1 MGRATSI
8 HRARVPRYAHTAAS
22 AHNAE
27 ISDALDQI
35 ADLLEIEK
43 ANPFRVRAYRNAARV
58 VRGLGTEVT
67 AMLAHGE
74 SLTDLPGIG
83 EDLADKIRVLAT
95 TAHLPL
101 LDELRRH
108 TPTVALEL
116 LRLPGL
122 GPARVKALCDAL
134 DIRSI
139 EQLHRALLDGR
150 VANVPG
156 FGANL
161 IKKVLKAIETR
172 PKGPTRLK
180 LASAEGF
187 VASLLEY
194 LNRAPGIDKVTVA
207 GSYRR
212 CQETVG
218 DIDLIATAKSSA
230 PVMDWF
236 AHYGEVAKVDASGAT
251 RATVVLRSGLQVDLR
266 IVEPDCYGAAL
277 HYFTG
282 SKMHN
287 IAIRQLGQQR
297 GLKIN
302 EYGVFRGRRRI
313 AGQTEADVYQAV
325 DLPFI
330 PPELRENRGEIEA
343 AAARKLPK
351 LVELSDLR
359 GDLHMH
365 STATDGHDTIAAMA
379 AAARAAGLDY
389 VAITEHSR
397 RLTMAHGLDP
407 ARLRKQIAE
416 IDKLNSHGSGITILK
431 GIEVDILENGSLD
444 LPDSALAEL
453 DIVVG
458 AIHSRF
464 DLSREKQTERVLRAM
479 DRKHFNVFAHPTG
492 RLIGE
497 REPYD
502 VDMPRLIQAA
512 RDRGCFLEL
521 NAHPD
526 RLDLTDIHCRM
537 AKEAGVLVSIAT
549 DAHHGSEIGY
559 LRFGVGQARRG
570 WLEAADVLNARSLPE
585 LRALLRRSKR

>member
-1 MGRATSI
+1 MEDQSRRAQTK
-8 HRARVPRYAHTAAS
+8 RTAGP

-27 ISDALDQI
+27 IADGLDQI
-35 ADLLEIEK
+35 ADLLELEK
-43 ANPFRVRAYRNAARV
+43 ANPFRVRAYRNASRV
-58 VRGLGTEVT
+58 VRSLGEEITT
-67 AMLAHGE
+67 MLARGE
-74 SLTDLPGIG
+74 SLSNLPGIG
-83 EDLADKIRVLAT
+83 ADLAGKIKVLAT

-150 VANVPG
+150 VADVPG

-161 IKKVLKAIETR
+161 IKKLLKTIETR
-172 PKGPTRLK
+172 PQGPARLK
-180 LASAEGF
+180 LGAAESF

-194 LNRAPGIDKVTVA
+194 LRRAPGIDKVAVA

-218 DIDLIATAKSSA
+218 DIDLVATAKNSA
-230 PVMDWF
+230 PVMGWF
-236 AHYGEVAKVDASGAT
+236 AHYGEVARVDASGAT

-282 SKMHN
+282 SKTHN

-313 AGQTEADVYQAV
+313 AGQTEADVYRAI

-343 AAARKLPK
+343 AALGKLPK
-351 LVELSDLR
+351 LIELSDLR

-365 STATDGHDTIAAMA
+365 STATDGHDTIATMA
-379 AAARAAGLDY
+379 GAARAAGLDY
-389 VAITEHSR
+389 IAITEHSR

-407 ARLRKQIAE
+407 ARLRKQIAQ
-416 IDKLNSHGSGITILK
+416 IDKLNARGPGIAILK
-431 GIEVDILENGSLD
+431 GIEVDILEDGSLD
-444 LPDSALAEL
+444 LPDSVLAEL
-453 DIVVG
+453 DIVIG

-479 DRKHFNVFAHPTG
+479 ERKHFNVFAHPTG

-521 NAHPD
+521 NAYPD

-549 DAHHGSEIGY
+549 DAHRASEIGY
-559 LRFGVGQARRG
+559 LHFGVGQARRG
-570 WLEAADVLNARSLPE
+570 WLEAGDVLNTRSLPE
-585 LRALLRRSKR
+585 VRALLRRSKR